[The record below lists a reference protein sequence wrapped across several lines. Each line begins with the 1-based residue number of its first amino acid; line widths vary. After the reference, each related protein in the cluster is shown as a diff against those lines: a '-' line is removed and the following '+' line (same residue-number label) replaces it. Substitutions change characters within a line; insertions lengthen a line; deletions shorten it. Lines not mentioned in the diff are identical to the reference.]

1 MTKSA
6 RHVAI
11 IGILLSTLTGLAS
24 AQRRANT
31 STTPANLNIRVN
43 VVQVVMTDQN
53 SKVTSGGAAI
63 SYSIPTNQP
72 PMSITKEIRSVRSA
86 DGKRLTMVEMTT
98 VVVE

>member
-11 IGILLSTLTGLAS
+11 IAILLSTLTGLAS

-53 SKVTSGGAAI
+53 PKATPQRAI
-63 SYSIPTNQP
+63 SYSISTVQP
-72 PMSITKEIRSVRSA
+72 RTSVTKEIRQMQTA
-86 DGKRLTMVEMTT
+86 DGKSSRMVETT
-98 VVVE
+98 TIVVE